1 MKRPF
6 LILVGIALLA
16 SAGAAGYQ
24 VWNSFRRQAEVAPAE
39 QAGPRDHVT
48 LSDEKFAAA
57 EIKVALPSRRE
68 LQSVRTVP
76 GRVEYNATRHVEVKS
91 PFDGLIRRIEVKVG
105 DRVTEGQTIAIVD
118 SPELGEVRADVLL
131 RETDLQQAVNEHEW
145 WHSIQS
151 NLDELVSRLKR
162 PQEIQQ
168 MEKEFADKVL
178 GDYRQQILAA
188 YSRMRLAEKLS
199 SNLKPAREEGA
210 VSVRMALEL
219 GSARDTTTAEYA
231 AACEQATFDVK
242 QKHLKA
248 ESAMKNAE
256 RRLAVAKQRLS
267 LIVNQPYETIKDV
280 GNAEAL
286 STWPVKAPFTAT
298 VEEILLAPRERVQTS
313 QGLFQLADAS
323 RLWVQAEIRERDWK
337 ALSIEPGQSVS
348 VQTLALKGETL
359 QATVAI
365 VGRKVSPETR
375 AVPLTAE
382 IDNHDGKLR
391 PGMFVRVLIPDGQ
404 THECL
409 TLPQT
414 AVTSND
420 GRTFVFVE
428 TGPREFHLRDVTTGL
443 NVDPWIEILS
453 GIEPGDRVVISG
465 TSILKAEF
473 LLEPEE

>member
-1 MKRPF
+1 MKRWAA
-6 LILVGIALLA
+6 LLVGAALLA
-16 SAGAAGYQ
+16 TAGGYQ
-24 VWNSFRRQAEVAPAE
+24 AWMSSGRKAEVAESEPT
-39 QAGPRDHVT
+39 GPRDHVT
-48 LSDEKFAAA
+48 LSEEKFTAA
-57 EIKVALPSRRE
+57 EIKVASPSRRE

-76 GRVEYNATRHVEVKS
+76 GRIEYDATRHVEVKS

-105 DRVTEGQTIAIVD
+105 DRVTEGQTIAVVD

-145 WHSIQS
+145 WHSIQT
-151 NLDELVSRLKR
+151 NLDELLALLKR
-162 PQEIQQ
+162 PQEVQQ
-168 MEKEFADKVL
+168 VEKEFADKVL
-178 GDYRQQILAA
+178 GDYRQQILTA

-248 ESAMKNAE
+248 ESAMKNAD

-267 LIVNQPYETIKDV
+267 LIVNQPYEAIKDI
-280 GNAEAL
+280 GNAETL

-298 VEEILLAPRERVQTS
+298 VEEILLAPKERVQTS

-337 ALSIEPGQSVS
+337 ALLIEKGQTVS
-348 VQTLALKGETL
+348 VQSLALKGETL

-365 VGRKVSPETR
+365 VGRKVSPDTR
-375 AVPLTAE
+375 AVPRANPSVPMPPLETPA
-382 IDNHDGKLR
+382 
-391 PGMFVRVLIPDGQ
+391 
-404 THECL
+404 THC
-409 TLPQT
+409 
-414 AVTSND
+414 AV
-420 GRTFVFVE
+420 
-428 TGPREFHLRDVTTGL
+428 
-443 NVDPWIEILS
+443 
-453 GIEPGDRVVISG
+453 
-465 TSILKAEF
+465 
-473 LLEPEE
+473 

>member
-1 MKRPF
+1 MKRPAV
-6 LILVGIALLA
+6 ILTCIALLA
-16 SAGAAGYQ
+16 TAAAAGYQ
-24 VWNSFRRQAEVAPAE
+24 VWNSSGRPAE
-39 QAGPRDHVT
+39 AAHLEPTGPRDHVT
-48 LSDEKFAAA
+48 LSDEKFVAA
-57 EIKVALPSRRE
+57 EIKVTTASKRE

-76 GRVEYNATRHVEVKS
+76 GRIEYNATRHVEVKS
-91 PFDGLIRRIEVKVG
+91 PFDGLIRRIDVKVG
-105 DRVTEGQTIAIVD
+105 DRVTEGQTIAVVD

-145 WHSIQS
+145 WHSIQT
-151 NLDELVSRLKR
+151 NLEELLARLKR
-162 PQEIQQ
+162 PQEVQQ
-168 MEKEFADKVL
+168 VEKEFADKVL
-178 GDYRQQILAA
+178 GDYRQQILTA

-199 SNLKPAREEGA
+199 TNLKPAREEGA

-256 RRLAVAKQRLS
+256 RRLTVAKQRLS
-267 LIVNQPYETIKDV
+267 LIVNQPYEAIKDL
-280 GNAEAL
+280 GNAENL

-298 VEEILLAPRERVQTS
+298 VEEILLAPKERVQTS

-348 VQTLALKGETL
+348 VQTLAIKGETL
-359 QATVAI
+359 KAKVAI

-382 IDNHDGKLR
+382 IDNVEGKLR

-409 TLPQT
+409 TLPLS
-414 AVTSND
+414 AVSTND

-428 TGPREFHLRDVTTGL
+428 TGTREFHLRDVTTGL

-453 GIEPGDRVVISG
+453 GVEPDDRVVISG

>member
-1 MKRPF
+1 MKRPAQ
-6 LILVGIALLA
+6 ILVGAALLA
-16 SAGAAGYQ
+16 TAGAVVYP
-24 VWNSFRRQAEVAPAE
+24 VLYSPRQLAEVAPAE
-39 QAGPRDHVT
+39 QTGPKDHVT
-48 LSDEKFAAA
+48 LSNEKYAAA
-57 EIKVALPSRRE
+57 QIEVATPSRRE
-68 LQSVRTVP
+68 LQSVRMVP
-76 GRVEYNATRHVEVKS
+76 GRIEYNATRHVEVKS
-91 PFDGLIRRIEVKVG
+91 PFDGLIRQIEVKVG
-105 DRVTEGQTIAIVD
+105 DRVTEGQTIAVVD

-145 WHSIQS
+145 WHSIQA
-151 NLDELVSRLKR
+151 NLDELLARLKR
-162 PQEIQQ
+162 PQEVQQ
-168 MEKEFADKVL
+168 VEKEFADKVL
-178 GDYRQQILAA
+178 GDYRQQILTA
-188 YSRMRLAEKLS
+188 YSRMRLADKLS

-219 GSARDTTTAEYA
+219 GSARDTTTAEYT

-256 RRLAVAKQRLS
+256 RRLTVARQRLS
-267 LIVNQPYETIKDV
+267 LIVNQPYEAIKDV

-286 STWPVKAPFTAT
+286 STWPVKAPFNAT

-359 QATVAI
+359 PATIAI
-365 VGRKVSPETR
+365 VGRKVTPENR
-375 AVPLTAE
+375 AVPLTAD

-391 PGMFVRVLIPDGQ
+391 PGMFVRVLIPDGK

-428 TGPREFHLRDVTTGL
+428 TGPREFHLRNVTTGL

-453 GIEPGDRVVISG
+453 GIEPEDRVVTSG
-465 TSILKAEF
+465 TAILKAEF